1 MKSHPGFQQGNFLH
15 ALAPTELAAP
25 SSVEIIGDGSAGTP
39 VVKGDLYASEGH
51 GLFLVQHLAAQWG

>member
-15 ALAPTELAAP
+15 ALAPTGLATP
-25 SSVEIIGDGSAGTP
+25 SSVEIIDDGSAGTP
-39 VVKGDLYASEGH
+39 VVKGDLYAAEGH